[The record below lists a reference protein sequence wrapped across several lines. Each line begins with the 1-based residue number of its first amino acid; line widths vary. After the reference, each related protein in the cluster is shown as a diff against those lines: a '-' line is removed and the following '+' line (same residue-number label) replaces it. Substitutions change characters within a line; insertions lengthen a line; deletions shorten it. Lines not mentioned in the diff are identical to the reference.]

1 VYAAMSWREFWDRN
15 RTTYVNDRHRQL
27 ESELIGRAVETF
39 IPNGAA
45 TILDYG
51 CGDNRVADEVALYCR
66 KLILCDSAPSL
77 LKRLKQRYA
86 QNSKISVMTPSE
98 LLALSSGSID
108 LTFANSLIQ
117 YLGNNE
123 LHELLGLWRRML
135 KSEGLLV
142 IGDVIPTNAS
152 DVRDAMT
159 LLRFGW
165 EGGFL
170 FAAIVGLLRIF
181 LSDYRKLRRDHG
193 IFKYDEADFIAIF
206 EKAGFVMKRHAAN
219 IGHNQSRMTFT
230 GRPAT

>member
-1 VYAAMSWREFWDRN
+1 MHAAMTWREFWDRE
-15 RTTYVNDRHRQL
+15 RTTYINERHRQL
-27 ESELIGRAVETF
+27 ESELIGRAIETF
-39 IPNGAA
+39 IPDGTAS
-45 TILDYG
+45 ILDYG

-66 KLILCDSAPSL
+66 KVILCDTAPSL

-98 LLALSSGSID
+98 LHALPSGSID
-108 LTFANSLIQ
+108 LTIANSLIQ
-117 YLGNNE
+117 YLGGNE
-123 LHELLGLWRRML
+123 LHELLGLWRRTL
-135 KSEGLLV
+135 KSGGLLV

-170 FAAIVGLLRIF
+170 FAAIVGLLRIL

-193 IFKYDEADFIAIF
+193 IFKYDEADLIAIF
-206 EKAGFVMKRHAAN
+206 ARAGFVMKRHTPN

-230 GRPAT
+230 GRLAT